1 MPVFESRID
10 QSLTSSL
17 TFQYDAPVE
26 LFFSVHEKGLFSH
39 QYVRLTYITEGG
51 GELSPIEFRSFI
63 VELFTDE
70 TGMKNVLSIKP
81 ELEDHQRQGYRSLS
95 YFVTLMKMKD
105 VIYYAENLMLARPRY
120 NYLFNN
126 CRHYA
131 ESFFQKLKSE
141 SKTIALPFSPDYMDA
156 YFKKFPRQKAQTSDG
171 SVKFLPTVS
180 YLSFSKLVQRFPRES
195 LETTGRK
202 FSSTSPDKR
211 TPVQTP
217 DKKEEKYEQVSAEG
231 QKALAAIL
239 SALANFRDE
248 NEYKELPELLDDK
261 TSTEDPV
268 EFAKK
273 AKKTLELAKFIQ
285 KNGSKTPEQKK
296 ALEEMSSHIAALEDY
311 LAK

>member
-1 MPVFESRID
+1 
-10 QSLTSSL
+10 
-17 TFQYDAPVE
+17 
-26 LFFSVHEKGLFSH
+26 
-39 QYVRLTYITEGG
+39 
-51 GELSPIEFRSFI
+51 
-63 VELFTDE
+63 
-70 TGMKNVLSIKP
+70 
-81 ELEDHQRQGYRSLS
+81 
-95 YFVTLMKMKD
+95 
-105 VIYYAENLMLARPRY
+105 MLRA
-120 NYLFNN
+120 
-126 CRHYA
+126 
-131 ESFFQKLKSE
+131 FFQKLKSE

-180 YLSFSKLVQRFPRES
+180 YLSFTKLVQRFPRES

-202 FSSTSPDKR
+202 STSTSPDKQ

-217 DKKEEKYEQVSAEG
+217 DKKEEKYEQASEG